1 MKILLTTE
9 FFISTNNSPLA
20 ALPYVQCEILKQYLI
35 GTTYGTE
42 FLGGGESV
50 QVNMPVYS
58 QFLENE
64 NILAA
69 VKMLW
74 FNDGYLL
81 ITVKCCMKLAS
92 CHILHIN
99 GCLER

>member
-1 MKILLTTE
+1 
-9 FFISTNNSPLA
+9 
-20 ALPYVQCEILKQYLI
+20 
-35 GTTYGTE
+35 
-42 FLGGGESV
+42 
-50 QVNMPVYS
+50 MPVYS

-69 VKMLW
+69 GQMFW

-81 ITVKCCMKLAS
+81 ITVTCCMKLAS

-99 GCLER
+99 